1 MKLALGTLTLIGS
14 TLALADPGTLTV
26 SVRELGGCSHALPW
40 TKSSEVRESRREGAE
55 LVVGVLAN
63 AACGGMQA
71 QAPLVQVRE
80 REIEITWLWVN
91 PDNAPLAACKC
102 TRHLEFRV
110 TDAPEGEV
118 AIRAAARAK

>member
-1 MKLALGTLTLIGS
+1 MKLALAALALVGS
-14 TLALADPGTLTV
+14 TLASADPGPLTV
-26 SVRELGGCSHALPW
+26 SVRELAGCSHALPW
-40 TKSSEVRESRREGAE
+40 TKSSEVRETRRDGTD

-63 AACGGMQA
+63 ATCGGMRA
-71 QAPLVQVRE
+71 ESPRAEARDK
-80 REIEITWLWVN
+80 EIEITWLWVN

-110 TDAPEGEV
+110 ADAPEGDV